1 MELRNLHYFRE
12 ISAIPRKS
20 FHEEKIA
27 DYLEAF
33 ARTHGLWHTRDQLH
47 NVVFK
52 KPGSA
57 GREQEAPLIDVYKR
71 QMATRPKTFRLAVAT

>member
-33 ARTHGLWHTRDQLH
+33 ARTHGLWHTAISCITSCSKSPEARDG
-47 NVVFK
+47 N
-52 KPGSA
+52 
-57 GREQEAPLIDVYKR
+57 RR
-71 QMATRPKTFRLAVAT
+71 RR

>member
-33 ARTHGLWHTRDQLH
+33 ARTHGL
-47 NVVFK
+47 
-52 KPGSA
+52 
-57 GREQEAPLIDVYKR
+57 
-71 QMATRPKTFRLAVAT
+71 

>member
-52 KPGSA
+52 RGTGTGGAADAAGTHRHGVCQGAVESA
-57 GREQEAPLIDVYKR
+57 
-71 QMATRPKTFRLAVAT
+71 

>member
-52 KPGSA
+52 KPGS
-57 GREQEAPLIDVYKR
+57 
-71 QMATRPKTFRLAVAT
+71 